1 MYILTIKVKGNQGL
15 LNFNELESQLRE
27 NLENKI
33 AKNPVFV
40 VSHLNDVLNAE
51 NYKCEIYNNTGDHQ
65 KAESLQLTLTETMMK
80 LCDHILTKDTYLTDN
95 INLKMFAS
103 LAYFLFDKLGNQ
115 VKEKGYGNKLYDL
128 GQKLNPFTELEFPPL
143 DSFKTAAEE
152 KNELQHNQITYGND
166 NFEYEKNEE
175 VKTDENKHPD
185 KTLLGEM
192 Q

>member
-1 MYILTIKVKGNQGL
+1 MQGNQGL
-15 LNFNELESQLRE
+15 LDFNELESQLRE

-40 VSHLNDVLNAE
+40 VFHLNDLLNAK
-51 NYKCEIYNNTGDHQ
+51 NYKCEIYNNAGDHQ
-65 KAESLQLTLTETMMK
+65 KAADMWLELTETMMK
-80 LCDHILTKDTYLTDN
+80 LCDNILKKDPCLTDN

-103 LAYFLFDKLGNQ
+103 LAYFLCDKLGNQ
-115 VKEKGYGNKLYDL
+115 VKEKNYGQELYDF
-128 GQKLNPFTELEFPPL
+128 GQKLNPFTKLEFPAL
-143 DSFKTAAEE
+143 DNFKTAAEE
-152 KNELQHNQITYGND
+152 KNELQHNQITYGNE